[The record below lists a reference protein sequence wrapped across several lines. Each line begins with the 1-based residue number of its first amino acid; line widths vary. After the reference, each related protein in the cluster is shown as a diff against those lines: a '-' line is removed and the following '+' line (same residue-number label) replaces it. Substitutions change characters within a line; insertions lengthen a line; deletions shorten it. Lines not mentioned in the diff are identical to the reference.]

1 MDGRLG
7 RFMKAALWS
16 TSSNR
21 FAMRFS
27 ALLNRNSDYR
37 NLWWFTFV
45 SADQIKQHCFLQ
57 RNSFISDVYCRSGQ
71 VVQFASPRAFYSQ

>member
-37 NLWWFTFV
+37 NLLV
-45 SADQIKQHCFLQ
+45 VYL
-57 RNSFISDVYCRSGQ
+57 RLGGSDKTALLLAAEQ
-71 VVQFASPRAFYSQ
+71 LHQ